1 MIYLIGLGVKKE
13 HITNYIE
20 KLLENSDFII
30 LEQYTSYFED
40 LSFLEKYKEKLIKAD
55 RKFFEEDLLNFIEE
69 NKDKNIAILIF
80 GDVFVATTHQ
90 SLVNELK
97 KRKIT
102 FKIINNVSII
112 NLISNLGLSI
122 YKFGKI
128 TSIPFLIRD
137 KRIKIESP
145 IKVIKDNQKIK
156 AHSLILLDLDPIKKD
171 YLKAE
176 EALEYLLKNKIKE
189 KIILCSRIAWND
201 EKIFYIEELNNET
214 IEKVKN
220 LNLKPP
226 LCLIIIS
233 DLNEIEKES
242 VNFLKKL

>member
-220 LNLKPP
+220 LDLKPP
-226 LCLIIIS
+226 LCLIITS

>member
-220 LNLKPP
+220 LDLKPP

>member
-214 IEKVKN
+214 
-220 LNLKPP
+220 
-226 LCLIIIS
+226 
-233 DLNEIEKES
+233 
-242 VNFLKKL
+242 